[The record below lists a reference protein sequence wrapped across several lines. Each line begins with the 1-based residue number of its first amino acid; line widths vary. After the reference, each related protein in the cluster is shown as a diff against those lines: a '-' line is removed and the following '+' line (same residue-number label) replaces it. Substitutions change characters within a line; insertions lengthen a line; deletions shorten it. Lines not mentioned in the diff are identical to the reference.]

1 MTKTERI
8 AELRRLIDQL
18 PGNTSQKCRAIAK
31 ILCKKE
37 NTIRIA
43 LMDNSPRPLP
53 LLDLKVIKAVV
64 DAANQDRAFPFYL
77 TVSIDALPESMF

>member
-43 LMDNSPRPLP
+43 LMDDSPRPLP
-53 LLDLKVIKAVV
+53 MLDLKVVKTAV
-64 DAANQDRAFPFYL
+64 DAFNQAGTFPFPL
-77 TVSIDALPESMF
+77 VVSIDALPESML